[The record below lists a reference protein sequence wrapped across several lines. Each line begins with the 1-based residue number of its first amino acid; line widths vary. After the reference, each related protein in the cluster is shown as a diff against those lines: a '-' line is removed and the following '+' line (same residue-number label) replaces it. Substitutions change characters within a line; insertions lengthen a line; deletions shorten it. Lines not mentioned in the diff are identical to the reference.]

1 MSERIELFF
10 NDQVDLLKSNNT
22 QKIKSE
28 ILKLSKYLHKHQNEI
43 IDSSTQ
49 TKLLMIVEKYVK
61 YGSATSALKDA
72 IAELVGLLLS
82 LPEGKL
88 VTSKS
93 KKKAL
98 IWYDSLCTE
107 DSQPQKIDGKPEKF
121 TVIDINAD
129 ERTLVLLSETD
140 SDHFVENVKTDSS
153 SLFDEIAAKFD
164 NSEESVVVEVRN
176 SIVVTIQS

>member
-10 NDQVDLLKSNNT
+10 NDQVDLLKSNNA

-28 ILKLSKYLHKHQNEI
+28 ILKLTKYLHKHQNEI
-43 IDSSTQ
+43 IDSNTQ

-61 YGSATSALKDA
+61 YGSATSVLKDA

-93 KKKAL
+93 KKKVL

-107 DSQPQKIDGKPEKF
+107 DSQPQELDGKPEKF

-129 ERTLVLLSETD
+129 ERTLVLLSEAD

-153 SLFDEIAAKFD
+153 SLFDEIAAKFE
-164 NSEESVVVEVRN
+164 NSEESIVVEVCN

>member
-1 MSERIELFF
+1 MSDRIELFF
-10 NDQVDLLKSNNT
+10 NDQVDLLKSNNA

-28 ILKLSKYLHKHQNEI
+28 ILKLTKYLHKHQNEI
-43 IDSSTQ
+43 IDSNTQ

-61 YGSATSALKDA
+61 YGSATSVLKDT

-93 KKKAL
+93 KKKVL

-107 DSQPQKIDGKPEKF
+107 DSQPQKVDGKPEKF

-129 ERTLVLLSETD
+129 ERTLVLLSD

-153 SLFDEIAAKFD
+153 SLFDEIVAKFD
-164 NSEESVVVEVRN
+164 SEESLVVEVRN

>member
-1 MSERIELFF
+1 MSDRIELFF

-61 YGSATSALKDA
+61 YGSASSALKDA

-107 DSQPQKIDGKPEKF
+107 DSQPQKIDEKPEKF

-129 ERTLVLLSETD
+129 ERTLVLLSD

-153 SLFDEIAAKFD
+153 SLFDEIVAKFD
-164 NSEESVVVEVRN
+164 SEESLVVEVRN